1 MESFNFANHVEI
13 LFGVGS
19 RRQITSLIKDHYSKV
34 LFLCGSGPFRR
45 NGLFDEIASYITAGG
60 AEVFEMNDIHQ
71 NPRLSSARE
80 GMEIC
85 IKKSIDCVVALGG
98 GSAMDCA
105 KLIAASGKT
114 GIDPYEYV
122 FGTRPPVTDSIDTI
136 MIPTIS
142 ATGTEC
148 NPSAVI
154 VNDETKEKYYCDCFF
169 AKHAILDPEIVATVP
184 LKLAIW
190 GAMDILSHTFEYYF
204 NGFDSAWFQTE
215 LSEAIIRA
223 TMKAVEK
230 MVEDPSDLNARGELM
245 WDAIMAWGGLT
256 KIGRGDPDMTCHSI
270 EESFSGWFD
279 THHGACLGVLTPRW
293 MDIVSK
299 KRPDIFARF
308 ARTVM
313 HINNDNDEEAATEGV
328 RAYKTWL
335 ISIGAPNIYSD
346 IGDKDFSEA
355 NLRHV
360 AETALRIYHGKIGR
374 LYRFSPDEIMDL
386 LRAGNIA
393 YFAT

>member
-1 MESFNFANHVEI
+1 MDSFKYVNHVEV
-13 LFGVGS
+13 LFGAGS
-19 RRQITSLIKDHYSKV
+19 RKQIIDLIQDHYSKV
-34 LFLCGSGPFRR
+34 LFLCAKGPFRD
-45 NGLFDEIASYITAGG
+45 NGLFDEISSLIKAGG
-60 AEVFEMNDIHQ
+60 AEVFEMNDIDQ
-71 NPRLSSARE
+71 NPRLSSARV

-85 IKKSIDCVVALGG
+85 ANNAIDCVVALGG

-122 FGTRPPVTDSIDTI
+122 FGDRPAVTDSIDTI

-169 AKHAILDPEIVATVP
+169 AKYAILDPEITVSVP

-204 NGFDSAWFQTE
+204 NGFGSAWFQTE
-215 LSEAIIRA
+215 FSEAIIRS

-256 KIGRGDPDMTCHSI
+256 KIGRGNPDMTCHSI

-279 THHGACLGVLTPRW
+279 THHGACLGILTPRW
-293 MDIVSK
+293 MDIVCK
-299 KRPDIFARF
+299 KRPDVFARF
-308 ARTVM
+308 AREVM
-313 HINNDNDEEAATEGV
+313 RVNNDNDEEAAVEGV
-328 RAYKTWL
+328 RAYKNWL
-335 ISIGAPNIYSD
+335 ISVGAPNVYSD
-346 IGDKDFSEA
+346 IGNRDFDEE

-360 AETALRIYHGKIGR
+360 ADTALRIYHGEIGR
-374 LYRFSPDEIMDL
+374 LYRFTPEEIMDL
-386 LRAGNIA
+386 LRAGNVA
-393 YFAT
+393 YVKA